1 MVDASQWALAYFGMF
16 APDDER
22 IVRTMEAVRTRLA
35 VPGPH
40 GGLARFEGDSYQL
53 RRSGADAGV
62 PGNPWFLCSLWLAQY
77 EIQSATRPAELEQ
90 PLGTLEWVAEHALRS
105 GLLAE
110 QIDPLNGEPA
120 SATPLTWAH
129 ATFVLTV
136 LEYLEASAKL
146 APAGSS
152 PGPSS
157 GRAPS
162 PGARRR

>member
-1 MVDASQWALAYFGMF
+1 MRRRARKGGGRQAEVT
-16 APDDER
+16 
-22 IVRTMEAVRTRLA
+22 VEAIGGR
-35 VPGPH
+35 GD
-40 GGLARFEGDSYQL
+40 GLARFEGDSYQL

-90 PLGTLEWVAEHALRS
+90 PLGTLEWVAEHALPS